1 MVDKTLPSPPAM
13 TSKIL
18 GKLIPASYLPLTYF
32 IERVPAGFPS
42 PAAGYVESS
51 IDLNELCISHP
62 SATFLIRAGGLSM
75 IDAGI
80 HPDDLLV
87 VDRSLEA
94 QHGDIIVCTVDGEF
108 TVKELCLEPV
118 AKLVA
123 YNKDFADIE
132 LNDETD
138 FEVLGVVKNI
148 IREVNRGQR
157 QRNYRNGF

>member
-1 MVDKTLPSPPAM
+1 M

-18 GKLIPASYLPLTYF
+18 GKLVATSFQPLPYF

-42 PAAGYVESS
+42 PAAGYVEAS
-51 IDLNELCISHP
+51 IDLNELCIDHP
-62 SATFLIRAGGLSM
+62 NATFLIRAGGLSM

-94 QHGDIIVCTVDGEF
+94 QHCDIIVCTVNGEF
-108 TVKELCLEPV
+108 TVKELCLEPSP
-118 AKLVA
+118 KLVA

-132 LNDETD
+132 LTDDTD
-138 FEVLGVVKNI
+138 FEVFGVVKNI
-148 IREVNRGQR
+148 IREIKRGR
-157 QRNYRNGF
+157 GRRSDF